1 MSVVEAAT
9 EEQGIAFLGSDV
21 DADGGKLILTAGAP
35 TVTGDDEDRMLL
47 ALRKI
52 VESDPPIPL
61 RIGVHRGAVFAGD
74 IGPAYRRTYTVMGD
88 AVNLTARLMAK
99 AEPGQIYATADVL
112 DRANTLFATT
122 KLEPFAVKGKAEP
135 VQAWSVGRAEGSRT
149 RQVTLQRLPLTGRN
163 AELGVIRKAFTSA
176 RSGAGPPDRS
186 RRATPESARRGC
198 SKRCATRR
206 PGSTSSTRPAKPT
219 RRRSR
224 TSCGA
229 SCCAKCSPSVATS
242 PDADI
247 VERIRA
253 EVATKAPDLAP
264 WLPLLAAVF
273 DVEIAATPE
282 VLQLAEKNRRAKLHE
297 TVARF
302 LEAVVPEKLLLE
314 IDDVHHMDEA
324 SAELLA
330 HLTGGLAARSWLFA
344 VGRRAS
350 AAPGSRRRE
359 APEVVRIE
367 LKPLAPQDALR
378 LAQLAAEKTSA
389 SAARARSRREAIRR
403 QSAVPA
409 RPGALGDRIRRRRG
423 PARFRGSGRR

>member
-1 MSVVEAAT
+1 MLGDAKASGVLLLREPPGHDEKIPYIPRPKMAPEPLLRCLSPAIRAHVLAGGGTSEHRPVTIAFIRFEGTDALIEQKGAAAAAEALHRVVSVVEAAT

-52 VESDPPIPL
+52 VESDLPIPL

-176 RSGAGPPDRS
+176 RSGAGRLIEVVGDAGIGKTRLLEALRDAC
-186 RRATPESARRGC
+186 RRVQQAARHLRGLHVVDPVC
-198 SKRCATRR
+198 RVARAAAR
-206 PGSTSSTRPAKPT
+206 DA
-219 RRRSR
+219 R
-224 TSCGA
+224 TSA
-229 SCCAKCSPSVATS
+229 AIS
-242 PDADI
+242 PDA
-247 VERIRA
+247 RHRRA
-253 EVATKAPDLAP
+253 NSRRGGDQGARPRAVA
-264 WLPLLAAVF
+264 AAARRRVRRR
-273 DVEIAATPE
+273 
-282 VLQLAEKNRRAKLHE
+282 NRRH
-297 TVARF
+297 ARGRC
-302 LEAVVPEKLLLE
+302 
-314 IDDVHHMDEA
+314 
-324 SAELLA
+324 SWRRR
-330 HLTGGLAARSWLFA
+330 TAARSCTKPW
-344 VGRRAS
+344 
-350 AAPGSRRRE
+350 PGSSRSWCPTSCWSRSTT
-359 APEVVRIE
+359 RI
-367 LKPLAPQDALR
+367 
-378 LAQLAAEKTSA
+378 TWT
-389 SAARARSRREAIRR
+389 
-403 QSAVPA
+403 
-409 RPGALGDRIRRRRG
+409 RPRPSSWRT
-423 PARFRGSGRR
+423 